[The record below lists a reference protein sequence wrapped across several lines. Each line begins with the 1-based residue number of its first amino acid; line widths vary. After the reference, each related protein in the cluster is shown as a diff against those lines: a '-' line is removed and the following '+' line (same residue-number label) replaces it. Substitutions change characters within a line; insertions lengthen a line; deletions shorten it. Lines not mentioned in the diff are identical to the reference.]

1 MHEQILAIDDDERN
15 LRLIRAY
22 LADTGYELI
31 TAADGVEGWST
42 LERHLFKVDLILLDR
57 MMPKMDGLAFLQLLK
72 EHPRAKEIPV
82 IMQTAAAES
91 GQIREGI
98 DAGAYYYLTK
108 PYEEEV
114 LISIIKAALEFGKES
129 HKLMTELG
137 KNESLRH
144 MARQLTLSFATV
156 EEAEQASIL
165 LADLFPFPPKVV
177 TGLAELLVNAVE
189 HGNLGISY
197 DEKTDLNL
205 RGEWM
210 NEVQRRQKLPENQN
224 KRVQVEFT
232 RTDDAITVAITDQ
245 GPGFNWREYLQIS
258 VERATDN
265 HGRGIAMANLL
276 SFDDLTYEGDGNRVI
291 CKVLV

>member
-22 LADTGYELI
+22 LADTGYDLI
-31 TAADGVEGWST
+31 TAADGEEGWGT

-57 MMPKMDGLAFLQLLK
+57 MMPKMDGIAFLQRLK
-72 EHPRAKEIPV
+72 EHPSAKDIPV

-129 HKLMTELG
+129 HKLMMELG
-137 KNESLRH
+137 KNKSLRH

-189 HGNLGISY
+189 HGNLGITY

-205 RGEWM
+205 QGEWM

-224 KRVQVEFT
+224 KRVQVEFA
-232 RTDDAITVAITDQ
+232 RTDDAITIAITDQ

-276 SFDDLTYEGDGNRVI
+276 SFDEMTYEGDGNRVV
-291 CKVLV
+291 CKVLL

>member
-31 TAADGVEGWST
+31 TAADGAEGWST

-57 MMPKMDGLAFLQLLK
+57 MMPKMDGLAFLQQLK

-189 HGNLGISY
+189 HGNLGITY

-276 SFDDLTYEGDGNRVI
+276 SFDDLIYEGDGNRVI

>member
-31 TAADGVEGWST
+31 TAADGAEGWST
-42 LERHLFKVDLILLDR
+42 LERHLFNVNLILLDR
-57 MMPKMDGLAFLQLLK
+57 MMPKMDGIAFLQQLK
-72 EHPRAKEIPV
+72 DHPRGKDIPV

-98 DAGAYYYLTK
+98 EAGAYYYLTK

-129 HKLMTELG
+129 RKLMMELG
-137 KNESLRH
+137 KNKSLRH
-144 MARQLTLSFATV
+144 MARQLTLSLATV

-189 HGNLGISY
+189 HGNLGITY

-210 NEVQRRQKLPENQN
+210 NEVQRRQKLLENQH
-224 KRVQVEFT
+224 KRVLVEFT
-232 RTDDAITVAITDQ
+232 KNDDAITVAITDQ

-291 CKVLV
+291 CKVLI

>member
-31 TAADGVEGWST
+31 TAADGAEGWST

-57 MMPKMDGLAFLQLLK
+57 MMPKMDGLAFLQQLK

-189 HGNLGISY
+189 HGNLGITY

>member
-31 TAADGVEGWST
+31 TAADGAEGWST

-57 MMPKMDGLAFLQLLK
+57 MMPKMDGIAFLQQLK

-189 HGNLGISY
+189 HGNLGITY